1 MINPLL
7 TKLRLLNPP
16 QWYSSVFQF
25 MFLVEEKKTK
35 AEKKDEN
42 FFKFVINSLLLFF
55 IMLLS
60 FLASFLQCFLFVL
73 SSFRSWN
80 VFEREIWNRLRQN
93 RLKISKVLVNF
104 EIFLIILPK
113 TDSNHKIFLP
123 QNAFFST
130 LQSHFYRFCLNFW
143 FFYSSSSNHLICQL
157 RFSSL
162 SIILF

>member
-1 MINPLL
+1 MLSVTLFNSFNKLKKNYKFNFEMSTTVLFQIHKNYDSTFTNL
-7 TKLRLLNPP
+7 TKSIKSTAVISHCIP
-16 QWYSSVFQF
+16 VFVFGQR
-25 MFLVEEKKTK
+25 EKTK

-93 RLKISKVLVNF
+93 R
-104 EIFLIILPK
+104 PK
-113 TDSNHKIFLP
+113 NS
-123 QNAFFST
+123 
-130 LQSHFYRFCLNFW
+130 
-143 FFYSSSSNHLICQL
+143 
-157 RFSSL
+157 
-162 SIILF
+162 